1 MNLFTQY
8 CSRTLRMALVASMTM
23 SCNWMASYGLAQE
36 QGAVAIPVV
45 GGVGMAMPSM
55 GKITGAKHY
64 QLQQIFSIEIRRI
77 DKATKL
83 DDAQKTK
90 LTVGAK
96 GVAKKLAQDFGT
108 TLGDMMA
115 MGPDIGGNLG
125 GPVGVPPKKT
135 NAKAKEVQME
145 EVKKLADIDPNV
157 MMMLE
162 TPTPNKPTED
172 PSWTKIV
179 KSVLTPDQHTKFEQ
193 VRAADKEKTD
203 RAIAEAGVAG
213 LSAEIFLSKDQEA
226 KLIALI
232 LEQMKKPKEKSTS
245 LLDGGMLPME
255 GMAFYSKLVEIDS
268 KRLQE
273 VLDPQ
278 QFELTEFKLT
288 QTREML
294 RSFGQV
300 GDTFII
306 EK

>member
-1 MNLFTQY
+1 MNLFNQ
-8 CSRTLRMALVASMTM
+8 CRSRSLRMALIAGMAI
-23 SCNWMASYGLAQE
+23 SCNWISSCGSVHAQ
-36 QGAVAIPVV
+36 VAAAIAGPA
-45 GGVGMAMPSM
+45 MAMPSM

-64 QLQQIFSIEIRRI
+64 QLQQIFAIEIRRI
-77 DKATKL
+77 DSAAKL

-115 MGPDIGGNLG
+115 MGPDVGGNLG
-125 GPVGVPPKKT
+125 GPVGAPPQKP
-135 NAKAKEVQME
+135 NGKAKEVQME
-145 EVKKLADIDPNV
+145 EVKKFADIDPST

-172 PSWTKIV
+172 PNWTKIV
-179 KSVLTPDQHTKFEQ
+179 KSVLTPDQHAKLEQ
-193 VRAADKEKTD
+193 LRAADKEKAD

-213 LSAEIFLSKDQEA
+213 LSVEVFLSKDQEA
-226 KLIALI
+226 KLIAMVM
-232 LEQMKKPKEKSTS
+232 EQLKKPKEKASS
-245 LLDGGMLPME
+245 PFDGGMLPME
-255 GMAFYSKLVEIDS
+255 GMTFYSKLVEIDS

-294 RSFGQV
+294 SSFGQI